1 MAKIKFTP
9 DSEQLSNQ
17 PNDNDNVIVFTPD
30 NKNSRTTQHIVGRE
44 TLKESDFE
52 PGWFAT
58 ESGQTFGGMA
68 AAIPAATKAFTATP
82 PVLPFV
88 GPFAKPAAA
97 LLAGGTAAFL
107 GGATGDLVQQGYQV
121 YTDKPY
127 APKTMGEAL
136 QRAFDSGGEEFLYE
150 LGGQAFF
157 RAGAKI
163 YHAISP
169 TAKASSDL
177 NIARKEAREFDTK
190 QAQKEI
196 KKHGGKLT
204 ASQVMDSKLIETIEG
219 LVEASWGGSS
229 LRNIRELNAEA
240 VEKYAN
246 DFLETFA
253 GVAKKELTRDGI
265 GQLFLGLIK
274 TGKTQKRLITNDLY
288 KALDELYK
296 PLIKKVT
303 IKETN
308 PTGILDASGNML
320 NRKTVQIVE
329 QEVLPVSTS
338 AMKKIAKEFLDKTKP
353 TAHSGLGSEAKSLLE
368 GVAKFDK
375 SMSFEAIQTYRSDL
389 LATKRALESVGGEQ
403 KGGLKRVLSMLIKQA
418 DEAMELGAKNT
429 NNQEFIEQWDV
440 VKTFVRESSEDLSNK
455 LINKL
460 IHKNS
465 EEIGDYIFRN
475 GSVTDIKL
483 VRKAI
488 AKAAELSKEVA
499 KKSNGKVKAFSFS
512 DKWTQ
517 VQAGYLNK
525 IISSATSSGKSI
537 INKSGDDIVASE
549 LSPSQLK
556 KLFIAGTKE
565 NDTFVTAFSSTQRKS
580 IRGLVSAVEIAQK
593 KPKGAGTFMVQV
605 TQASILMGGGFISKT
620 AAFLAIGGLTI
631 GAGMV
636 GKILTNPGL
645 VKLLTAGLTTRAGSK
660 AAADLTQRV
669 AAHLTA
675 LGIPFYMEKYANQ

>member
-1 MAKIKFTP
+1 MAKVQFTP
-9 DSEQLSNQ
+9 DSEQQSKSN
-17 PNDNDNVIVFTPD
+17 NSDVIVFTPD
-30 NKNSRTTQHIVGRE
+30 DKNLRPSQHIVERGS
-44 TLKESDFE
+44 LSESDFE
-52 PGWFAT
+52 PGWFET
-58 ESGQTFGGMA
+58 ELGQTVGGISL
-68 AAIPAATKAFTATP
+68 AIPVATKAFAATP
-82 PVLPFV
+82 PILPVV
-88 GPFAKPAAA
+88 GPLAKPLAAVI
-97 LLAGGTAAFL
+97 AGTGAAFF

-121 YTDKPY
+121 LTDKPY
-127 APKTMGEAL
+127 APKTIGEAL
-136 QRAFDSGGEEFLYE
+136 QRAYESGGEEALYE
-150 LGGQAFF
+150 FGGQVFF
-157 RAGAKI
+157 RAGARI

-177 NIARKEAREFDTK
+177 NLARREAIESDQK

-204 ASQVMDSKLIETIEG
+204 ASQVMDSKIIETIEG

-303 IKETN
+303 IKETH

-320 NRKTVQIVE
+320 NRKTVKIIE
-329 QEVLPVSTS
+329 QEVLPVSTN

-375 SMSFEAIQTYRSDL
+375 SMSFDAIQTYRSDL

-418 DEAMELGAKNT
+418 DEAMELGATATKNE
-429 NNQEFIEQWDV
+429 EFIEQWDV
-440 VKTFVRESSEDLSNK
+440 VKTFVRESSEDLSNP

-488 AKAAELSKEVA
+488 AKAAKLSEKTD
-499 KKSNGKVKAFSFS
+499 KAFSFS
-512 DKWTQ
+512 DKWKQ
-517 VQAGYLNK
+517 IQSGYLNK
-525 IISSATSSGKSI
+525 IISSATDAGKSTL
-537 INKSGDDIVASE
+537 NKSGDDIVASE
-549 LSPSQLK
+549 LSSSQLK
-556 KLFIAGTKE
+556 KLFITGSKE
-565 NDTFVTAFSSTQRKS
+565 NDTFVTAFSSSQRKS
-580 IRGLVSAVEIAQK
+580 IRGFVSAVEIAQK
-593 KPKGAGTFMVQV
+593 TPKAAGTFMVTV
-605 TQASILMGGGFISKT
+605 AQAAILMGGGFVSKT
-620 AAFLAIGGLTI
+620 AAFIAIGGLTL
-631 GAGMV
+631 GAGV
-636 GKILTNPGL
+636 AGKILTNPSL
-645 VKLLTAGLTTRAGSK
+645 VKMLTAGLTTTAGSR
-660 AAADLTQRV
+660 AATDLTKRI
-669 AAHLTA
+669 ATHLTT
-675 LGIPFYMEKYANQ
+675 LGIPFYMEK